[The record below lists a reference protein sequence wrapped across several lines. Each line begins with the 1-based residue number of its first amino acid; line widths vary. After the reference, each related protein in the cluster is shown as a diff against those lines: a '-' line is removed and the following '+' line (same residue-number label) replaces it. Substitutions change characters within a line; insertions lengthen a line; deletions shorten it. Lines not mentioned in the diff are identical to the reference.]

1 MEISPA
7 RGGILCRKSLR
18 LLTSSSSSMA
28 PVLFLSLFSPREYR
42 AGGHRMA
49 NLTVLLVLL
58 LFCESE
64 YWDTFAGFLKSYFF
78 LRSLFPCPLPPN
90 VISTLTHC
98 ILPCVLMQKQSPG
111 RRQKEA
117 VRSRGAA
124 ERPNTPACE
133 ASETEEFRGWI
144 IKFNF

>member
-1 MEISPA
+1 MLVDIEWQTS
-7 RGGILCRKSLR
+7 LCYYFCSCFVKVNIET
-18 LLTSSSSSMA
+18 LL
-28 PVLFLSLFSPREYR
+28 
-42 AGGHRMA
+42 G
-49 NLTVLLVLL
+49 
-58 LFCESE
+58 
-64 YWDTFAGFLKSYFF
+64 DF
-78 LRSLFPCPLPPN
+78 LRIIFSLEVSSRALFPQMLS
-90 VISTLTHC
+90 VTLTHC